1 MSGQLIFERG
11 VEAVQVGNIVFSMN
25 RVGIITLT

>member
-11 VEAVQVGNIVFSMN
+11 VEAVQVGSIVFSMN
-25 RVGIITLT
+25 HVGIITLT